1 MRHVGKSRVELLE
14 TIDRPALKALPNA
27 TYAYPE
33 WKALQ
38 PSALAECRKI
48 NSGWRIPSGRAIAG
62 AKLHRDVL
70 VAIIASGLRSSR
82 DWTFSSTASCS
93 QREMRRSGPVA
104 HRAFNAQLLQALVQ

>member
-14 TIDRPALKALPNA
+14 TIDRPALNALPNA
-27 TYAYPE
+27 TYAYAE

-48 NSGWRIPSGRAIAG
+48 YSGWRIPSGRAIAG

-70 VAIIASGLRSSR
+70 VAIRNPQWRPGCRSR
-82 DWTFSSTASCS
+82 LAGS
-93 QREMRRSGPVA
+93 Q
-104 HRAFNAQLLQALVQ
+104 

>member
-27 TYAYPE
+27 TNAYAE

-48 NSGWRIPSGRAIAG
+48 NSGLRIPSGRAIAG

-70 VAIIASGLRSSR
+70 VAIRNPQWRPGYRIWLGGS
-82 DWTFSSTASCS
+82 
-93 QREMRRSGPVA
+93 RRSDVGA
-104 HRAFNAQLLQALVQ
+104 SFAFPRPLRRPRRLRRC